1 MNTFRNWLYSLVEEP
16 LALGGVWA
24 AFSYLLVGMFSV
36 LVITGSLAVILIAL
50 TLAVPVLICLRALAW
65 TYVKLF
71 MRNKTRSS
79 NATTWIK

>member
-1 MNTFRNWLYSLVEEP
+1 MNTFRNWLFSLLEGP

-36 LVITGSLAVILIAL
+36 LVITGCLVVILIAL
-50 TLAVPVLICLRALAW
+50 TFAVPVLLCLRGLAW

-71 MRNKTRSS
+71 MRNRTRSS
-79 NATTWIK
+79 SAGTWIK

>member
-1 MNTFRNWLYSLVEEP
+1 MNTFRNWLYSLLEGV

-24 AFSYLLVGMFSV
+24 AFSYLIVGMFSV
-36 LVITGSLAVILIAL
+36 LVITGCLAVILIAL
-50 TLAVPVLICLRALAW
+50 TCAVPVLLCLRALAW

-71 MRNKTRSS
+71 MRNKTLSS

>member
-36 LVITGSLAVILIAL
+36 LVITGCLVVILIAL
-50 TLAVPVLICLRALAW
+50 TLAVPVLIFLRALAW

-71 MRNKTRSS
+71 MRNKTPSS
-79 NATTWIK
+79 NATKWIE

>member
-1 MNTFRNWLYSLVEEP
+1 MNTFRNWLYSLLEEP

-36 LVITGSLAVILIAL
+36 LVITGCLVVILTAL
-50 TLAVPVLICLRALAW
+50 MFAVPVLLCLRALAW

-79 NATTWIK
+79 NAKTWIK